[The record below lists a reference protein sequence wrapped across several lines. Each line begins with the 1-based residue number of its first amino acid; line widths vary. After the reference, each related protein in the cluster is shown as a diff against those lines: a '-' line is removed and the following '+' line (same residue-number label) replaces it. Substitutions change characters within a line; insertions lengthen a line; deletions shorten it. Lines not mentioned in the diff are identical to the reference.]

1 MQSLP
6 ALRGQIT
13 LRPSPDYGQD
23 TSIITAITA
32 DHSALPVGYI
42 QRFANAPKYLVN
54 VDVAF
59 GFKNI
64 VGIICEKLAKQGHFA
79 HSALPN
85 ES

>member
-13 LRPSPDYGQD
+13 LRPSPDYGPD
-23 TSIITAITA
+23 TSIITA
-32 DHSALPVGYI
+32 DHSALPVGYT

-59 GFKNI
+59 GIKNI